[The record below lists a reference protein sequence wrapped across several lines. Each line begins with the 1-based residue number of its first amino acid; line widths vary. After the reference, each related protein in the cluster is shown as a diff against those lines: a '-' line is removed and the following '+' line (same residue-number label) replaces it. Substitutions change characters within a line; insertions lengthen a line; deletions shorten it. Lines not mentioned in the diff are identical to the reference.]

1 MYRKILIP
9 TDGSK
14 TAEHAVEQGIKLA
27 QALDATVYGLYVI
40 DISAFAGIPTEAI
53 WESMRGL
60 LENEGNKSLK
70 VVENLASS
78 MKVKYKILLREGV
91 PSEDIIKFAKE
102 EGIDLIVMGTAGRRG
117 LDRLLLGSVT
127 EKVVRTSPCPVLV
140 IRK

>member
-1 MYRKILIP
+1 MYKKILIP

-14 TAEHAVEQGIKLA
+14 TAEHAAGQGIELA
-27 QALDATVYGLYVI
+27 KALNAMVYGLYVI
-40 DISAFAGIPTEAI
+40 DISAYAGVPTEAI

-60 LENEGNKSLK
+60 LEEEGKKALK
-70 VVENLASS
+70 LVENMASS
-78 MKVKYKILLREGV
+78 IKVEYEALLREGV

-102 EGIDLIVMGTAGRRG
+102 EGIELIVMGTAGRRG

>member
-1 MYRKILIP
+1 MYTKILIP

-14 TAEHAVEQGIKLA
+14 TAEYAVEQGVRLA
-27 QALDATVYGLYVI
+27 QALDATVYGIYVI
-40 DISAFAGIPTEAI
+40 DISAFAGVPTEAI

-60 LENEGNKSLK
+60 LEEEGKKALK
-70 VVENLASS
+70 IVENLASS
-78 MKVKYKILLREGV
+78 AKVKHKILLREGV

-102 EGIDLIVMGTAGRRG
+102 EGVELIVMGTAGRRG